1 MTWLAQNWIWVL
13 FGIAFVAMHLFGHGG
28 HGGHGGH
35 SGHGSDQ
42 SMRRESSSV
51 PAGRPEG
58 SSPVIPV
65 DTSGPHHH

>member
-35 SGHGSDQ
+35 SSQ
-42 SMRRESSSV
+42 SSGRGDASETK
-51 PAGRPEG
+51 PARTDDARPAAPPA
-58 SSPVIPV
+58 S
-65 DTSGPHHH
+65 SGPHHH